1 MTSILLFALLIIL
14 CLLAFHARPGLRRF
28 AKRGTYGRI
37 AAALAGLIGASTA
50 GLVGLLAG
58 GVGATEREDDS
69 DVAPSGGVLNYRTGK
84 LDDGTDPVGWY
95 EED

>member
-14 CLLAFHARPGLRRF
+14 CLLAFRVWSGLRRF
-28 AKRGTYGRI
+28 AKRRRHGRI
-37 AAALAGLIGASTA
+37 AAALAEPIGAAAA

-58 GVGATEREDDS
+58 GVGATERKDDS
-69 DVAPSGGVLNYRTGK
+69 NVAPSGGVLNYRTGK